1 MASDREL
8 LHVIQDLKSAVT
20 DLNKNYREQGLPVTD
35 GSWELYQFCA
45 QLEFLLQYDLKEKK
59 SLFGQRKDYWDFL
72 CWVLTK
78 LHSGAHAGMEHI
90 TSLDKLKTAVG
101 KGRAFIRYCLV
112 HQQLAETLQ
121 LCFLEPKVTSE
132 WYYARSPF
140 LDQELWLDILGSLY
154 ELDAIAFHLALCRA
168 DLDATW
174 PVVLRILPQDPK
186 ETAAHSQVEKA
197 TSQAGNSNRD
207 CKSHQGANE
216 DCRNPSEIKD
226 HCVIQSTAP
235 SLLRPG
241 LENSMEKWIGVWRSR
256 KNSLLQMSSLIKR
269 SPFMERDAQGSAS
282 IKKKLVEVQGANSD
296 LQAQVETEH
305 PSNVFS
311 TQELGPLLPGL
322 CPYRKPERSHQ
333 GPTEGVS
340 QWKQQDL
347 GVLMW
352 ELGALQQKMSQQQRE
367 STSIRQALSEENRA
381 LKEELAKQEEKM
393 EGKEKQQQELTKAIG
408 ALREAERKIANLSSE
423 CREAWDKK
431 VAAEKSLEEAHQRL
445 SSQEVERRKHL
456 ADIEAQ
462 ELRRRQ
468 LTSRCQ
474 GLQEKLKMCEE
485 SLKKWEAQAVAL
497 QNQHGHLETAE
508 EQPEELTCRLAE
520 KEEQSAML
528 EKGLLREKLGRS
540 LGEIEALEREKET
553 LIETLV
559 SQEQSLVF
567 SKLEIQDLRKELSAS
582 QELLVTL
589 QNSLMEQEKD
599 LRNRDVIAENLQGNL
614 NDQLAELQKALEKNT
629 ALKEELEEMVS
640 KNSQLE
646 GQVVEQQVR
655 WEKNFHE
662 LRSQLGTLEKK
673 ANKLEEEK
681 QNLQATLQRALEEKE
696 ALEKQVQSTTATM
709 ETRTHEATQLR
720 NALEK
725 LTATSQ
731 ILQKALQEN
740 NEIVV
745 SDLKQECLKLG
756 NQVKELEL
764 DQMKATNIA
773 EMLSIELEQCWEL
786 PTEDV
791 AQQKA
796 LASTITVLDLAYETR
811 GEEVKAL
818 ANERSITERNGRGM
832 AESQQAE
839 KAAQMDVLQN
849 WGKAIMKD
857 TSTKPRMEIHGKCLT
872 SHLDKM
878 VDGVQKAK
886 QMLVVKEKEMMC
898 LKQQLSWS
906 QQDKQKERLLLKEI
920 QQELQEKENK
930 YQKKLSEQEE
940 LICSLKGRLVEL
952 LREKDALWQK
962 TEGLTSSMAGSAPQI
977 SGVCA
982 HCKKDFRLTSR
993 RYQCRLC
1000 RSTVC
1005 HACSVS
1011 SGHREHC
1018 CLPCYQ
1024 ERNSQGT

>member
-1 MASDREL
+1 
-8 LHVIQDLKSAVT
+8 
-20 DLNKNYREQGLPVTD
+20 
-35 GSWELYQFCA
+35 
-45 QLEFLLQYDLKEKK
+45 
-59 SLFGQRKDYWDFL
+59 
-72 CWVLTK
+72 
-78 LHSGAHAGMEHI
+78 ME
-90 TSLDKLKTAVG
+90 LKTAVG

-140 LDQELWLDILGSLY
+140 LNQERWLDILGSLY
-154 ELDAIAFHLALCRA
+154 ELDGVAFHLALCRA
-168 DLDATW
+168 DLDAAW
-174 PVVLRILPQDPK
+174 PVASGILPQRPE
-186 ETAAHSQVEKA
+186 ETAARSQVEKA
-197 TSQAGNSNRD
+197 TSQVGNSNGD
-207 CKSHQGANE
+207 CKSYQGAKE
-216 DCRNPSEIKD
+216 DGRNPSEMKD
-226 HCVIQSTAP
+226 HHVIQSTAH
-235 SLLRPG
+235 SLFGPG

-256 KNSLLQMSSLIKR
+256 KNSLLQMSSLIKL
-269 SPFMERDAQGSAS
+269 SPFMERGDQCPSS

-296 LQAQVETEH
+296 LQAQVETE
-305 PSNVFS
+305 PPNSVFS
-311 TQELGPLLPGL
+311 TQELGSLLPEL
-322 CPYRKPERSHQ
+322 CPYKTPERPRQ

-347 GVLMW
+347 GILMW
-352 ELGALQQKMSQQQRE
+352 ELGALQQKMSQQQME
-367 STSIRQALSEENRA
+367 GQGLSEENRA
-381 LKEELAKQEEKM
+381 LKEELAKLKRQQEEKM
-393 EGKEKQQQELTKAIG
+393 EGKEKQREELNKAIR
-408 ALREAERKIANLSSE
+408 ALREAECKIANMSSE
-423 CREAWDKK
+423 CQEAWDKK
-431 VAAEKSLEEAHQRL
+431 AAAERSLEEARRQL
-445 SSQEVERRKHL
+445 SSQEAEKRKHL

-462 ELRRRQ
+462 ELRRQQ

-485 SLKKWEAQAVAL
+485 SLQKWEARAVAL
-497 QNQHGHLETAE
+497 QNEHGRLETTE
-508 EQPEELTCRLAE
+508 EQPEELTRRRAE

-589 QNSLMEQEKD
+589 QNSLMEQEKA
-599 LRNRDVIAENLQGNL
+599 LRNREVIAQNLQGNL

-629 ALKEELEEMVS
+629 ALKEELEETAS

-646 GQVVEQQVR
+646 GQVVEQQAG
-655 WEKNFHE
+655 WERNLHE
-662 LRSQLGTLEKK
+662 LRRQLGAVEKE

-696 ALEKQVQSTTATM
+696 ALEKQVQSTTAAV

-731 ILQKALQEN
+731 ILQKSLQEK

-745 SDLKQECLKLG
+745 SDLKEECLKLG

-764 DQMKATNIA
+764 DKTRAANIA
-773 EMLSIELEQCWEL
+773 EMLSIELEQCWES
-786 PTEDV
+786 PTEEV
-791 AQQKA
+791 TPRKA
-796 LASTITVLDLAYETR
+796 LASAITVSDLASETR
-811 GEEVKAL
+811 GEEVKVL
-818 ANERSITERNGRGM
+818 ANERSSTESGV
-832 AESQQAE
+832 AESRQE
-839 KAAQMDVLQN
+839 EAAVPIDILQN
-849 WGKAIMKD
+849 WGKAIKKD
-857 TSTKPRMEIHGKCLT
+857 TSTKPRMGVHGKCLT

-886 QMLVVKEKEMMC
+886 QMLVVKEKEMKC
-898 LKQQLSWS
+898 LRQQLSWS

-920 QQELQEKENK
+920 QQELQEREKK
-930 YQKKLSEQEE
+930 HQKKLSEQEE
-940 LICSLKGRLVEL
+940 LIRSLKGRLVEL

-962 TEGLTSSMAGSAPQI
+962 TEGITSSAACSAPQI
-977 SGVCA
+977 SGTCA
-982 HCKKDFRLTSR
+982 YCKKDFRLTSH

-1000 RSTVC
+1000 HSTVC

-1024 ERNSQGT
+1024 KKNSQGT